1 MAVREISW
9 DEVLQ
14 AGTVIFGPEFST
26 AARSG
31 GWHRELKAAYRRRA
45 LETHP
50 DRANHLGRTEAELA
64 EEFRAVAAAY
74 ELLVAMRAGA
84 AAPSQEPTR
93 ARTHPD
99 ARAPAHARRAG
110 TRARRSA
117 PRTDAASDERT
128 AGPAAPRTGRAA
140 DGPQERRTGRAADGP
155 PRDRPRDDRPFGDR
169 TRRDRTSRDSSAPF
183 AWRTAANQVSEV
195 PPGGAS
201 TAARRLWQA
210 GLPQRRLRLAEFL
223 YYSGRLAWADFV
235 AAISWQRRQR
245 PEVGRIAVDFG
256 FLERHQVL
264 EILTRRR
271 IEQSLAVPFGEFAVR
286 HGYLTAFQVL
296 AVLGQQ
302 VRLQR
307 PLGQYFVERG
317 LVSEPELDDA
327 RLRILR
333 HNARWAA

>member
-1 MAVREISW
+1 VAVREISW

-14 AGTVIFGPEFST
+14 AGTVIFGPEFSS

-50 DRANHLGRTEAELA
+50 DRAHHLGRTEADLA
-64 EEFRAVAAAY
+64 AEFRAVAAAY

-84 AAPSQEPTR
+84 APPSPEPTR
-93 ARTHPD
+93 SRTHAD
-99 ARAPAHARRAG
+99 ARAQTRHAEP
-110 TRARRSA
+110 RARRSA
-117 PRTDAASDERT
+117 PRTDASSDERA
-128 AGPAAPRTGRAA
+128 AGPAEPRSGRA
-140 DGPQERRTGRAADGP
+140 EDGP
-155 PRDRPRDDRPFGDR
+155 PRDRPRDGRPFGDR
-169 TRRDRTSRDSSAPF
+169 PRHDRTSRDPSAPF
-183 AWRTAANQVSEV
+183 AGRAATNQASEV
-195 PPGGAS
+195 PLGGAS
-201 TAARRLWQA
+201 AAARRLWQA
-210 GLPQRRLRLAEFL
+210 GLPRRRLRLAEFL

-235 AAISWQRRQR
+235 AAIAWQRRLR